1 MRRADRLFQLVQVL
15 RSRRTATGQQLA
27 DELGVS
33 KRTVY
38 RDIRDL
44 EYAGVPIR
52 GEAGVGYRLDARF
65 ELPPLTFTAQ
75 EIEGLVLGARIVQTW
90 GDEQLAS
97 AVSSS
102 MTKIQA
108 VLPEPMRD
116 VWLGTALFAGGEP
129 RVGVSR
135 HLAQLR
141 RAIGDHRLLQFDYA
155 RADGTPSSRAVRP
168 LGLYFWGNKWTLAA
182 YCELRRDYRSFRP
195 DRMSAVRLLEERFD
209 PSGEISLS
217 RFLARMEEQERGWR
231 ERTTRSPEPRGA
243 ALEGN
248 EP

>member
-44 EYAGVPIR
+44 EIAGVPIR

-75 EIEGLVLGARIVQTW
+75 EIEGLVLGARIAKTW
-90 GDEQLAS
+90 GDGELAS
-97 AVSSS
+97 AVSSA

-116 VWLGTALFAGGEP
+116 VWLGTALFAGGGP
-129 RVGVSR
+129 RGEASR
-135 HLAQLR
+135 HLALLR
-141 RAIGDHRLLQFDYA
+141 RAIADHRLLQLEYV
-155 RADGTPSSRAVRP
+155 RADGTPSRRSVRP
-168 LGLYFWGNKWTLAA
+168 LALYFWGNKWTLAA

-195 DRMSAVRLLEERFD
+195 DRMRSVEVLAERFD
-209 PSGEISLS
+209 PDGEISLGS
-217 RFLARMEEQERGWR
+217 FLARADDQERAWR
-231 ERTTRSPEPRGA
+231 ERGTDA
-243 ALEGN
+243 
-248 EP
+248 